1 MQRILGVT
9 PMINPIPDSLTNDPQ
24 KAYQQISIN
33 TAPPEKLLVM
43 LYSAAL
49 KNLQQGKK
57 AIEDKQYDVANQ
69 KLCRV
74 QDILAELNNS
84 LDMEKGGQIASNLR
98 ALYEFYEGEVVKA
111 NLKKDTSYLQ
121 PVQEFLQSY
130 RDMWIEVARIVRMG
144 AK

>member
-1 MQRILGVT
+1 
-9 PMINPIPDSLTNDPQ
+9 MINPIPDSLTNDPQ

-33 TAPPEKLLVM
+33 TAPPEKLVVM

-98 ALYEFYEGEVVKA
+98 ALYEFYEEIGRAHV
-111 NLKKDTSYLQ
+111 
-121 PVQEFLQSY
+121 
-130 RDMWIEVARIVRMG
+130 
-144 AK
+144 